1 MVDPQ
6 GDGQELKQNLHRYI
20 NNRIQDFAIYYQ
32 QYLPLP
38 IQIEPVDAMASFMS
52 LLRAV
57 RQTPY
62 RLYLLIDEYDNFANE
77 LMMGS
82 RPTDIER
89 YTALLYGEGSL
100 KTVFK
105 AIKAASAGEGVD
117 RVFITGVSPVA
128 LSDITSG
135 YNIAKD
141 ISLEPEFHD
150 LCGFWEPEIANAL
163 TEIINAHHIPEAQI
177 EETLMMM
184 RTFYNGYCFSYQI
197 AVPIYNPTLSLYFL
211 EQFQKRQQYPREL
224 LDRNLAMDRGK
235 IAYISTLPHGNQII
249 LNAVS
254 EESPLSLERLAHRFG
269 VEDMLNA
276 AKDERFMVS
285 LLYYF
290 GVLTLAGQTTSGKLR
305 FVIPNLVVKKLY
317 IERIGEL
324 LLPAS
329 DRNDSLQT
337 IERFYSN
344 GEIQPVCE
352 YIERCYFRVFD
363 NRDYRWANELTL
375 KTVFLTLLFNETFYM
390 MVSETA
396 AERQY
401 ADLLLLVRP
410 DMRQFQLLDIL
421 LEFKYVSLPEV
432 NLSGERIRNMPVDEL
447 RGLAVVRQKFAE
459 ARTAL
464 TAYQQALAQTHRHS
478 LRLHAYSVV
487 AVGFDRILW
496 EEISAP

>member
-1 MVDPQ
+1 MKFPYGICDFYKMRREEYWYLDRTEKIPLIEEAGTHLLFLRPRRFGKSLLLSTLEHYYDVARADEFDELFGKLSIGQRPTAKHHQYFILKWDFSVVDPQ

-20 NNRIQDFAIYYQ
+20 NNRIQDFAMYYQ
-32 QYLPLP
+32 KYLPLP
-38 IQIEPVDAMASFMS
+38 IQIEPADAIASFMS

-82 RPTDIER
+82 RPTDLER

-150 LCGFWEPEIANAL
+150 LCGFRESELANAL
-163 TEIINAHHIPEAQI
+163 TGIINAHRIPEAQI
-177 EETLMMM
+177 EEALTMM

-197 AVPIYNPTLSLYFL
+197 AAPIYNPTLSLYFL

-224 LDRNLAMDRGK
+224 LDSNLAMDRGK
-235 IAYISTLPHGNQII
+235 IAYISTLPHGNRII

-317 IERIGEL
+317 IERIGEM
-324 LLPAS
+324 LLPDS
-329 DRNDSLQT
+329 DRNDSVQT
-337 IERFYSN
+337 IERFYN
-344 GEIQPVCE
+344 HGDIQPICE
-352 YIERCYFRVFD
+352 YIERRYFRVFD

-375 KTVFLTLLFNETFYM
+375 KTVFLTLLFN
-390 MVSETA
+390 
-396 AERQY
+396 RH
-401 ADLLLLVRP
+401 
-410 DMRQFQLLDIL
+410 
-421 LEFKYVSLPEV
+421 
-432 NLSGERIRNMPVDEL
+432 LS
-447 RGLAVVRQKFAE
+447 
-459 ARTAL
+459 
-464 TAYQQALAQTHRHS
+464 
-478 LRLHAYSVV
+478 
-487 AVGFDRILW
+487 
-496 EEISAP
+496 